1 MQVFASFL
9 NEQSAVQDTLFR
21 LHQASS
27 IHTVIAENTD
37 LLASLYLSTLLWNRF
52 KG

>member
-9 NEQSAVQDTLFR
+9 NEQSAVQDTL
-21 LHQASS
+21 QTASS